1 MVPIC
6 VFWGI
11 LLVVSVVAEVCTQQ
25 LVSIWFA
32 AGALVAC
39 FAALFGASTLVQ
51 VILFLAVSIIL
62 LILTRPILKR
72 VMRFHI
78 QDNNLKQDLGKYAT
92 VIQAID
98 PMKGTGRVRLEDV
111 DWIAI
116 SSSNTPIPEG
126 TTVRVDA
133 VDGTKLHVTAI
144 PQTEPVSAAP
154 TEKE

>member
-39 FAALFGASTLVQ
+39 FAALFGASALVQ

-78 QDNNLKQDLGKYAT
+78 QDTNLKQ
-92 VIQAID
+92 
-98 PMKGTGRVRLEDV
+98 EDV

>member
-39 FAALFGASTLVQ
+39 FAALFGASALVQ

-78 QDNNLKQDLGKYAT
+78 QDTNLKQDLGKYAT

-98 PMKGTGRVRLEDV
+98 PMKGTGRHGKYQL
-111 DWIAI
+111 
-116 SSSNTPIPEG
+116 SP
-126 TTVRVDA
+126 
-133 VDGTKLHVTAI
+133 
-144 PQTEPVSAAP
+144 
-154 TEKE
+154 

>member
-1 MVPIC
+1 
-6 VFWGI
+6 
-11 LLVVSVVAEVCTQQ
+11 
-25 LVSIWFA
+25 
-32 AGALVAC
+32 
-39 FAALFGASTLVQ
+39 
-51 VILFLAVSIIL
+51 
-62 LILTRPILKR
+62 
-72 VMRFHI
+72 MRFHI
-78 QDNNLKQDLGKYAT
+78 QDTNLKQDLGKYAT

-133 VDGTKLHVTAI
+133 IDGTKLHVTAI

>member
-39 FAALFGASTLVQ
+39 FAALFGASALVQ

-78 QDNNLKQDLGKYAT
+78 QDTNLK
-92 VIQAID
+92 
-98 PMKGTGRVRLEDV
+98 LEDV